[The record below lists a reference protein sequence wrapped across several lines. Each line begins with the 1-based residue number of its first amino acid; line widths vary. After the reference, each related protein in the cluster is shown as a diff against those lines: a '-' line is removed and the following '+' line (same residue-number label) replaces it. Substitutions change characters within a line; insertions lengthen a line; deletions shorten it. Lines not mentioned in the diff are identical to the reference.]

1 MLFWT
6 VTLLITSSQ
15 LYYTGAAVGDDHV
28 FTINTIVLSASPSSE
43 VSRGTGINLT
53 CSVDITQ
60 SSPVQIQIQYY
71 FYKEDILVYNFTS
84 VSARAVYSIVPAQVS
99 HSGFYKCGVNANS
112 KQRSSKELTVTVT
125 GLAKPNITVSTT
137 EAKEGDWV
145 EVMCKVPDENPPFD
159 FTFIKKNH
167 LLQKREQASRKALHT
182 NYATTS
188 FQVAEGD
195 TILYFQCNAAIQ
207 TMVNSE
213 TSELSERKMVT
224 VTAPFSAP
232 KLTVWPSGN
241 ITEGKNMTVEC
252 YVITSHTN
260 PEDIQITIQKDK
272 QIIQSSKQEKIVF
285 NVIATLAHMGNY
297 TCRAESNK
305 VSKTNSTYISVAE
318 LFSRPRLV
326 ASSTD
331 ISEDGDL
338 SLSCFIADQNQTF
351 LNFFL
356 EKDRTPRIQMKQY
369 GKFSKKAEEKDSGS
383 YVCGVTMQNITKM
396 SRAVR
401 ILVYAAVSRPVLTLD
416 SPGSDVV
423 VGQTFRLACKSKRG
437 TPPIQYAL
445 FRGNDNLGRINV
457 TDNAT
462 AVFQVHATTSHH
474 TTEYR
479 CEAKNKNKAPWIK
492 SLALNI
498 SAIAPVQETIFS
510 MIPPNGEVEDGHEL
524 SLMCR
529 VKQGSLP
536 ITFTFYH
543 RDQSYKDQILNVTT
557 VPEHYTSWIYYDF
570 NKSKEGTYFCTA
582 SNKAK
587 ITRASSLL
595 PAKVVLASWKKAI
608 IALSVVTISIAAAA
622 GLIWW
627 YLQRKKKVKQLS
639 LEMARANNSNN
650 AKVSTGQNTT
660 EDPYYAHNENGEN
673 HIEKPTEEKKVPD
686 ETSNDVEYV
695 EVMQDT
701 PDSHKAPVMK
711 GTDTVYSEIRQA
723 QQDVE
728 ENNTVERIEGS
739 PDAT

>member
-6 VTLLITSSQ
+6 VTLLITSSR
-15 LYYTGAAVGDDHV
+15 LYYSGAAVVDDHV
-28 FTINTIVLSASPSSE
+28 FTINSIVLNASPSSE

-53 CSVDITQ
+53 CSVDIIQ
-60 SSPVQIQIQYY
+60 SSPVQIQYY
-71 FYKEDILVYNFTS
+71 FYKEDNLIYNVTS

-112 KQRSSKELTVTVT
+112 KQRSSKELKLTVK
-125 GLAKPNITVSTT
+125 GLAKPNITVSTR

-145 EVMCKVPDENPPFD
+145 DVTCKVPDENPPFD
-159 FTFIKKNH
+159 FSFIKMNQF
-167 LLQKREQASRKALHT
+167 QKREQVSRKALHK
-182 NYATTS
+182 NYATTA

-195 TILYFQCNAAIQ
+195 TILYFLCNAAIQ
-207 TMVNSE
+207 TMVHSE
-213 TSELSERKMVT
+213 TSELSESKIVT

-232 KLTVWPSGN
+232 KITVWPSGN

-252 YVITSHTN
+252 NVITSHTN
-260 PEDIQITIQKDK
+260 SEDIQITLQKDK
-272 QIIQSSKQEKIVF
+272 QIMQSSKKRIEF
-285 NVIATLAHMGNY
+285 NVIATLVHMGNY
-297 TCRAESNK
+297 TCKAESDT
-305 VSKTNSTYISVAE
+305 VSKTSSMYISVAE

-331 ISEDGDL
+331 ISEGGVL
-338 SLSCFIADQNQTF
+338 SLSCFIAGQNQTL

-356 EKDRTPRIQMKQY
+356 EKDRTSRIPMKQY

-383 YVCGVTMQNITKM
+383 YVCGVTMQNITKI
-396 SRAVR
+396 SSAVR
-401 ILVYAAVSRPVLTLD
+401 ILVYAAVSRPDLTLD

-423 VGQTFRLACKSKRG
+423 VGQAFRLACKSKRG

-445 FRGNDNLGRINV
+445 FRGNDSLGRINV

-462 AVFQVHATTSHH
+462 AVFQVYPTTSH
-474 TTEYR
+474 TSGEYR
-479 CEAKNKNKAPWIK
+479 CEAKNKNKAPWTK

-498 SAIAPVQETIFS
+498 SAIAPVRETILT

-524 SLMCR
+524 SLQCTE
-529 VKQGSLP
+529 KDGSLP

-543 RDQSYKDQILNVTT
+543 RDQSYKNHTLNVTT
-557 VPEHYTSWIYYDF
+557 VPEHYASWIYYDF
-570 NKSKEGTYFCTA
+570 KEGIYFCTA

-587 ITRASSLL
+587 ITRASSPLL
-595 PAKVVLASWKKAI
+595 VKVVLASWKKAM
-608 IALSVVTISIAAAA
+608 IALSAVTISIAVAA
-622 GLIWW
+622 GLIGW

-639 LEMARANNSNN
+639 LEMARTKNSNN
-650 AKVSTGQNTT
+650 AKVSTGQNTA
-660 EDPYYAHNENGEN
+660 EDPYYAHNENSEN

-686 ETSNDVEYV
+686 ETNNDVEYV
-695 EVMQDT
+695 EVMQDA
-701 PDSHKAPVMK
+701 PDSHKAPVTK

-723 QQDVE
+723 HQDVE